1 MLCFVIDMS
10 QEGTLLVVVGQDGLG
25 LGVLGDH
32 VEVETFQDIFDVG
45 DRVSAV
51 LDKFVDACC
60 TGREYARG
68 YGKNFTTLIESR
80 VGCDECSTSWGG
92 FGNHDAKRK
101 AGDEMVAGR
110 KVSGFG
116 PDAQGKGCEQCALS

>member
-1 MLCFVIDMS
+1 MPSPCRTSRPSKSGASGKSRNTRLWRCRALRTLMS
-10 QEGTLLVVVGQDGLG
+10 
-25 LGVLGDH
+25 
-32 VEVETFQDIFDVG
+32 
-45 DRVSAV
+45 
-51 LDKFVDACC
+51 ACC